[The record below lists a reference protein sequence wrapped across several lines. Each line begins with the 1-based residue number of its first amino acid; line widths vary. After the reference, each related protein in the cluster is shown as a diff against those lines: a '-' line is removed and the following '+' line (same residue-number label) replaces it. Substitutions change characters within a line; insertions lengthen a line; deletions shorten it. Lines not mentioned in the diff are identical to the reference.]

1 MEIAACVPMYVHAY
15 IHVVYVIM
23 NMHMYMY
30 VFHHSGRAIRT
41 SIATLDR
48 SVFAVWFIPTEE

>member
-1 MEIAACVPMYVHAY
+1 MCAHVYAHAY

-30 VFHHSGRAIRT
+30 VFHHSGRVIRT